1 MESLSD
7 IDRVRIRDFGQGRPW
22 ASVPSAG
29 RHLPSRQSLG
39 QLWVPSCDR
48 YLLSIIPNLRIE
60 YSLVLGGFWPSGPFY
75 ARFLREVR
83 AIGPVSNNFL
93 TGSAAIFR
101 HPTAGNSSILIR
113 QIREKTQSWPI
124 FVVTKLDRALGRFF
138 QERPLRAPNASREPA
153 SSIPFLVEFHST
165 PAGIIVQQRTL
176 NSVSTDFRHWLF
188 PGPLLGR
195 AAGMWLAVGI
205 AWCVM
210 MVSATGQTVR
220 EQIDPS
226 RLELP
231 DAIVTSQTSFDIPF
245 NVDDQDGRLIEVQLY
260 VSTDLGKTWSLYAR
274 QSPQKRK
281 IPFQSVGDG
290 EYLFALKTLD
300 RDRRLTPTGPPFPT
314 LRIAVDTQQPEL
326 QLRID
331 PDKDGRIAA
340 TWRANDANL
349 NRQSVQLF
357 YRIAAPDAPAD
368 WIAVPTGNPSEQDL
382 ASPAIHQ
389 DRVVWWPDTTANAIV
404 VKAEVKDHAGN
415 VATVFQPVGLAAF
428 RPRPALNPGMT
439 GQSISPPD
447 PSLTGQAAN
456 QAYKPNLS
464 SKTRPVSGPIQWPAD
479 RPEAEEP
486 TGNLAFQTTG
496 TPSTLPK
503 LADTHGSA
511 PDPFRALLNRKESTA
526 QDLAAG
532 NMNITQGTTL
542 KSGPPASEATAS
554 LPNRSQFIPQS
565 ALASQRTQNSID
577 DRHRRAANPVSEPGS
592 STQFASHRPAG
603 TTSNQPET
611 NRTDSVPN
619 RNSSLDDAPH
629 QSAAVSENLNSPFQF
644 TPGTH
649 FVVNQK
655 QFRLRYHVD
664 GLQPDQIG
672 SVAIFGSRDMGQTW
686 ELWTT
691 DRDKISPVDIE
702 IKDEGRYAFRV
713 VITNLGGLASQI
725 PDPGTAPELVVDVDL
740 TSPIPQI
747 TAAPYGK
754 DPTSASLVIQ
764 WRCPDRD
771 LSDDPI
777 AIAYSDSPSG
787 PWTTITR
794 GTANSGE
801 YVWKLQPNLP
811 KRVFIRMAATDR
823 AGNRGFHQLP
833 NPINLAPLIPSGR
846 ILGIEK

>member
-1 MESLSD
+1 MQQSLNLVSM
-7 IDRVRIRDFGQGRPW
+7 F
-22 ASVPSAG
+22 PSARDLSVLARTG
-29 RHLPSRQSLG
+29 TRQ
-39 QLWVPSCDR
+39 
-48 YLLSIIPNLRIE
+48 
-60 YSLVLGGFWPSGPFY
+60 
-75 ARFLREVR
+75 
-83 AIGPVSNNFL
+83 
-93 TGSAAIFR
+93 
-101 HPTAGNSSILIR
+101 
-113 QIREKTQSWPI
+113 
-124 FVVTKLDRALGRFF
+124 
-138 QERPLRAPNASREPA
+138 
-153 SSIPFLVEFHST
+153 
-165 PAGIIVQQRTL
+165 
-176 NSVSTDFRHWLF
+176 
-188 PGPLLGR
+188 
-195 AAGMWLAVGI
+195 LAVWLTLGLMLMP
-205 AWCVM
+205 A
-210 MVSATGQTVR
+210 AAQTVR
-220 EQIDPS
+220 EQVDPS

-231 DAIVTSQTSFDIPF
+231 NAIVTSQTSFDIPF

-349 NRQSVQLF
+349 NRQSVQLS

-368 WIAVPTGNPSEQDL
+368 WIAVPTGKPTEQDL

-389 DRVVWWPDTTANAIV
+389 DRVVWWPDTSANAIV

-428 RPRPALNPGMT
+428 RPRPQADPGLT
-439 GQSISPPD
+439 GQNISPPD
-447 PSLTGQAAN
+447 PALTGQAAN
-456 QAYKPNLS
+456 QAYKPNLGT
-464 SKTRPVSGPIQWPAD
+464 KALPVSGPVRWPVD
-479 RPEAEEP
+479 RPDDREP
-486 TGNLAFQTTG
+486 TGNLAFQPQTNR
-496 TPSTLPK
+496 STLPNRTSD
-503 LADTHGSA
+503 AGPA
-511 PDPFRALLNRKESTA
+511 RDPFRALLKTEEPST
-526 QDLAAG
+526 QDLAAD
-532 NMNITQGTTL
+532 NMAVAQGTTL
-542 KSGPPASEATAS
+542 KPANQPTPSDSS
-554 LPNRSQFIPQS
+554 LPQRSQFIPQS
-565 ALASQRTQNSID
+565 AIASHRPQDSLQNRTGD
-577 DRHRRAANPVSEPGS
+577 FTTKPMDRNP
-592 STQFASHRPAG
+592 TQFASHRPDGVPPNTARP
-603 TTSNQPET
+603 NLA
-611 NRTDSVPN
+611 NSVPN
-619 RNSSLDDAPH
+619 RDVAQGDADGHMPRLPESSDG
-629 QSAAVSENLNSPFQF
+629 NFQF

-691 DRDKISPVDIE
+691 DRDKVSPVE
-702 IKDEGRYAFRV
+702 IKIQDEGRYAFRV

-725 PDPGTAPELVVDVDL
+725 PDPGTDPELVVDVDL

-754 DPTSASLVIQ
+754 DPTSASLIIQ
-764 WRCPDRD
+764 WRCPDLD
-771 LSDDPI
+771 LADEPI
-777 AIAYSDSPSG
+777 ALAFSSSPSG
-787 PWTTITR
+787 PWSTITR
-794 GTANSGE
+794 GTPNSGE
-801 YVWKLQPNLP
+801 FVWKLQPNLP
-811 KRVFIRMAATDR
+811 KSVYLRMAATDR